1 MAPVLILDRPDTPA
15 AVSTALGEALG
26 RRWRVVADAVVR
38 VAGEEGSV
46 DLAVLHPRHG
56 IALVGF
62 VAQGEEASPEEAVAA
77 MRAMLAELETARRFS
92 GEIAVVPVIV
102 PLGLAKSEA
111 AGKKLAAIIQ
121 GIFADAPPT
130 SAVAGWVDPVVEALS
145 SGVKLGDAG
154 ESAAGGLPKLVVPP
168 RDDEPPSGADES
180 RFAPTG
186 EAPVQVAATPDGW
199 GRWTLWFGLSIGFT
213 LLLLALLAGFSRGG
227 LQW

>member
-1 MAPVLILDRPDTPA
+1 M
-15 AVSTALGEALG
+15 
-26 RRWRVVADAVVR
+26 
-38 VAGEEGSV
+38 
-46 DLAVLHPRHG
+46 
-56 IALVGF
+56 
-62 VAQGEEASPEEAVAA
+62 
-77 MRAMLAELETARRFS
+77 
-92 GEIAVVPVIV
+92 

-199 GRWTLWFGLSIGFT
+199 GRWTLWSGLSIGFT